1 MAACG
6 SLKHIFD
13 NPLPE
18 KPSLIESLSAWNQI
32 NPSKS
37 VGQSSF
43 TEIFGELHFQE
54 SPHSSSTSSSLSP
67 SPFLPSS
74 STFSLPSSSLSS
86 SSSSLTES
94 NLQESIEKLHH
105 ENKSNNEHSE
115 DNEIEKSPS
124 SMNSFT
130 KRSYMGSSHRSSDSF
145 SSMNSDSLQL
155 CTEGLGFESSDDVEE
170 FSSDVTSDR
179 LDQEEKMSC
188 IRPSSSQSLG
198 VFKRVRTT
206 SGVFPPPIS
215 CIGRTG
221 KPWVCFRSYRQDGR
235 FVLKE
240 IRIPTQE
247 FLHAC
252 RENGRLKLQFVQPGD
267 ETLEEEEEGEE
278 LDDVQEVDEEWEE
291 ESENDDAER
300 NADEEELEVKNEI
313 AINDVDNNVKAIL

>member
-6 SLKHIFD
+6 SFKHIFE

-18 KPSLIESLSAWNQI
+18 SPSLIEALSTWNQI
-32 NPSKS
+32 QPSKS
-37 VGQSSF
+37 VCQSSF

-54 SPHSSSTSSSLSP
+54 SPHSSSTSSSFS
-67 SPFLPSS
+67 SPFPPSS
-74 STFSLPSSSLSS
+74 SSSSLPSSSLSS
-86 SSSSLTES
+86 SSSPLTEL
-94 NLQESIEKLHH
+94 NPHKKLD
-105 ENKSNNEHSE
+105 NKNKNEHSE
-115 DNEIEKSPS
+115 DNEIEKSLS
-124 SMNSFT
+124 VNSFT
-130 KRSYMGSSHRSSDSF
+130 KKSNRGSSHRSSDSF
-145 SSMNSDSLQL
+145 SSMNSESLQL

-170 FSSDVTSDR
+170 FTSDITTDC
-179 LDQEEKMSC
+179 LNQEEKTGC
-188 IRPSSSQSLG
+188 IKASSSQSLG
-198 VFKRVRTT
+198 GFKRVRTT

-252 RENGRLKLQFVQPGD
+252 RENGRLKLQFVQPGE

-278 LDDVQEVDEEWEE
+278 LDDVQEVDEEGEE
-291 ESENDDAER
+291 ESEDDDAER
-300 NADEEELEVKNEI
+300 NADEEELKIKNEI
-313 AINDVDNNVKAIL
+313 EINEVHNKV